1 MIIALIPARSGSKGV
16 PHKNIKSLCGYTL
29 LEWSIAACK
38 KCKLIDDIYV
48 STDSEEYR
56 QLAIRKG
63 AKAPFL
69 RPKEISADYSTDY
82 EFIVHTLDWLK
93 ENKNEPDIIAHI
105 RPTTPLRKVS
115 LMDQAIKSFLS
126 NKKAT
131 ALRSVHEMS
140 ESAYKTFEISENK
153 KLKCI
158 CSENFNLDDS
168 NNARQKFPKTYSAN
182 GYIDLL
188 STKFIRSNGL
198 LHGNNVIPFITPNTI
213 EVDSVDDF
221 EYLEFIVKSNK
232 NLLEGLFLQ
241 I

>member
-38 KCKLIDDIYV
+38 KCELIDDIYV

-56 QLAIRKG
+56 QLAISKG

-69 RPKEISADYSTDY
+69 RPKEISTDYSTDY

-93 ENKNEPDIIAHI
+93 ENNNEPDIIAHI
-105 RPTTPLRKVS
+105 RPTTPLRKVY
-115 LMDQAIKSFLS
+115 LMNQAIKSFLG
-126 NKKAT
+126 NEKAT

-140 ESAYKTFEISENK
+140 ESAYKTFEISENN

-158 CSENFNLDDS
+158 FSENFSLDNS

-198 LHGNNVIPFITPNTI
+198 LHGNNVVPFITPNTI

-232 NLLEGLFLQ
+232 NLLEGLFL
-241 I
+241 